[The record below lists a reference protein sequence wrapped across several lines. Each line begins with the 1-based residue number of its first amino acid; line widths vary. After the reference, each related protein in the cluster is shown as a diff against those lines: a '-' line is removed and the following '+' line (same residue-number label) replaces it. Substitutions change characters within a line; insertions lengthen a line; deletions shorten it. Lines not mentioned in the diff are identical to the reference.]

1 MIRTGASVF
10 GGLVGGGV
18 LDGGAVPSAQYRA
31 AGGFGEVRNARGG
44 VRHVGGDL
52 RCGEGTRRPAGV
64 RAVGAA
70 PLAPRAVGVS
80 DAGRL
85 APGLVVERRI
95 GEEPVAAFV
104 ARLCDD
110 VSRNQF

>member
-1 MIRTGASVF
+1 
-10 GGLVGGGV
+10 
-18 LDGGAVPSAQYRA
+18 
-31 AGGFGEVRNARGG
+31 
-44 VRHVGGDL
+44 
-52 RCGEGTRRPAGV
+52 
-64 RAVGAA
+64 
-70 PLAPRAVGVS
+70 LAPRAVGVS

>member
-64 RAVGAA
+64 RAVG
-70 PLAPRAVGVS
+70 VS